1 MALLFFLLFCANDL
15 LAEEETTKKSGKTK
29 ILVGV
34 GLMGGGAAL
43 AIHGGSKVF
52 QDGEAEFFTG
62 IGIFGAGAVVT
73 LLGISQE
80 LRSKNA
86 VSTSLKD
93 EVEVP
98 LEILFIAGPTRKG
111 MTAGMTIKW

>member
-1 MALLFFLLFCANDL
+1 
-15 LAEEETTKKSGKTK
+15 
-29 ILVGV
+29 
-34 GLMGGGAAL
+34 MGGGAAL

-52 QDGEAEFFTG
+52 QDGDAELFTG
-62 IGIFGAGAVVT
+62 IGIFGAGTVLT
-73 LLGISQE
+73 LWGISQE

-93 EVEVP
+93 KVEVP
-98 LEILFIAGPTRKG
+98 LEILFIAGPRRKG